1 MHCPDSA
8 MISTF
13 SSRISIPDPEN
24 NDVILECDITES
36 QSTIER
42 EDLEVHGTGESRAN
56 AQ

>member
-1 MHCPDSA
+1 MHCTDSA

-42 EDLEVHGTGESRAN
+42 EDLEAHGTGESRAN